1 MPGKGT
7 PFDLNTNRSAVE
19 TNDDDIALSVMSSPN
34 RVKLYLVDGGA
45 SGFWPEWKNLICF
58 LFKVKYY

>member
-45 SGFWPEWKNLICF
+45 SGFWPERKS
-58 LFKVKYY
+58 